1 MLLAAGG
8 AVVIGLGLLYRL
20 DAAGSLAETSSR
32 FALGA
37 AAVTLI
43 SMTFVSEWVRRNA
56 IGFVYGFFLAV
67 SSWQLWLAH
76 VNALSP
82 ATAFGLIL
90 VFIGCSAGFQT
101 GRALVTYST
110 VFVAAAAAVAL
121 TLPAPGVPPDVFLAT
136 LAAIAVL
143 GALLFRMR
151 QQVLHTLDAAREDAL
166 AAARAKSGFLAT
178 MSHEIR
184 TPLNGV
190 IGMTD
195 VLATTPLSPEQREA
209 LATIRASGDA
219 LLGVITDILDFS
231 KIEAGRIDLEA
242 RPVGLRRLVE
252 DTVAVVAADAARRR
266 VETVGHVRPGV
277 PAAVLG
283 DATRLRQI
291 LLNLLSNAVK
301 FTPAGEV
308 VVTVSAAMRGETAD
322 LHIAVRDTGIG
333 IASERLASLF
343 EPFVQADAST
353 TRRYGGTGLGLA
365 ISRRLAEQMGGRLWA
380 ESEPGLGSTFHVTLS
395 LPVAEAPE
403 ALPGTPPD
411 APFGAGA
418 TLLVVDDSEEA
429 AEAVADLA
437 REAGFV
443 AHVELS
449 VEGALAW
456 LDVGGRYAVAV
467 VDHDIGGV
475 PGLEAVERLRA
486 HPAGG
491 ALPVALTSP
500 IGATVRASRL
510 VDAVVPRPVR
520 ADGFRD
526 AVRGL
531 VGHPL
536 APAAP
541 QATAEVS
548 LAAPLRVLLAEDHPV
563 NQRVALG
570 LLRHLGAETDV
581 VETGR
586 AAVAAVARGRYDVV
600 LMDVQMPEMD
610 GLDATRAIRS
620 GGGPQPPI
628 IALTA
633 NAVAGDA
640 EQCRAAGMDD
650 YLVKPVRLEA
660 LEAALARASGRT
672 VRSAPAVDAPAA
684 TRPDGLPTPE
694 HLLSHL
700 RTLTCGDDAL
710 ADEILETYL
719 GTDGGLIADL
729 AEEATVADAAHKLK
743 ASSAT
748 LGATALAARADA
760 LERSAR
766 AGAPVRAS
774 ARDLAESLVAFHEV
788 VAEARV
794 RLGVTAVPVPGEM
807 PG

>member
-8 AVVIGLGLLYRL
+8 AVALGLGLLVRL
-20 DAAGSLAETSSR
+20 DAAGSFAEASSR
-32 FALGA
+32 FALGGT
-37 AAVTLI
+37 AVSLI
-43 SMTFVSEWVRRNA
+43 GLTFVSEWVRRNA

-67 SSWQLWLAH
+67 SAWQLWLAH
-76 VNALSP
+76 TNALSP

-101 GRALVTYST
+101 VRALVSYST

-121 TLPAPGVPPDVFLAT
+121 GLPAPGVPPDVFLAT
-136 LAAIAVL
+136 LAALAVL

-151 QQVLHTLDAAREDAL
+151 QQVLQTLAASREDAL

-209 LATIRASGDA
+209 ITTIRASGDA

-308 VVTVSAAMRGETAD
+308 VVTVSAAVRGSTAD

-333 IASERLASLF
+333 IAPERLASLF

-380 ESEPGLGSTFHVTLS
+380 ESEPGRGSTFHATLS

-403 ALPGTPPD
+403 AMPGAAPD
-411 APFGAGA
+411 GPFGDGR
-418 TLLVVDDSEEA
+418 TLLVVDDSADA

-443 AHVELS
+443 AHVEQS
-449 VEGALAW
+449 IEGALAW
-456 LDVGGRYAVAV
+456 LDIGGHYDLAV

-486 HPAGG
+486 HPSGG
-491 ALPVALTSP
+491 TRPVALTSP
-500 IGATVRASRL
+500 IGAPARASHL

-531 VGHPL
+531 VGEPRAGSGPDAAPRAPSEVPL
-536 APAAP
+536 A
-541 QATAEVS
+541 E
-548 LAAPLRVLLAEDHPV
+548 PLRVLLAEDHPV

-570 LLRHLGAETDV
+570 LLRHLGVEADV

-586 AAVAAVARGRYDVV
+586 AAVAAVAGGRYDVV

-610 GLDATRAIRS
+610 GLDATRAIRA
-620 GGGPQPPI
+620 GGGPQPVI

-640 EQCRAAGMDD
+640 ERCRAAGMDD
-650 YLVKPVRLEA
+650 YLVKPVRLDT
-660 LEAALARASGRT
+660 LQVALARASGRT
-672 VRSAPAVDAPAA
+672 VHSAPAFSAPAA

-694 HLLSHL
+694 HLVTHL
-700 RTLTCGDDAL
+700 RALACDDDAL
-710 ADEILETYL
+710 AAEILDTYL
-719 GTDGGLIADL
+719 RTDAGLIAAL
-729 AEEATVADAAHKLK
+729 ADDATAADAAHKLK

-766 AGAPVRAS
+766 AGSPVRAS
-774 ARDLAESLVAFHEV
+774 ARDLATSLTAFHEV
-788 VAEARV
+788 AAEARV
-794 RLGVTAVPVPGEM
+794 RLDVAEAPVAG
-807 PG
+807 